1 MSTTIETGLAD
12 LITIYEV
19 RAHLLA
25 LRPDLADAVTVDGER
40 PVLTLRLATGAAVT
54 LERSDRSTT
63 GWAVTSPAVHGIVT
77 PALGAAGM
85 ADAMASLVGILGPV
99 PMHRVAWEPGGQSN
113 GAGPAARPITPCA

>member
-1 MSTTIETGLAD
+1 MSTTIDTGLAD

-19 RAHLLA
+19 RAHLEA

-40 PVLTLRLATGAAVT
+40 PRLSLRLTTGAAVT
-54 LERSDRSTT
+54 LERSDQSTT

-85 ADAMASLVGILGPV
+85 ADAMVSLVGLLGRAPV
-99 PMHRVAWEPGGQSN
+99 QRVA
-113 GAGPAARPITPCA
+113 